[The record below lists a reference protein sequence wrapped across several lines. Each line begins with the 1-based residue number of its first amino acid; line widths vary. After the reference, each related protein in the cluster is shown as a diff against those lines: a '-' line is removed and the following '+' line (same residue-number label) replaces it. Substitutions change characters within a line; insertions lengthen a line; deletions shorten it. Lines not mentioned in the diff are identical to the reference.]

1 MVVDF
6 RRKRHYV
13 YWSDDHIA
21 YTGVPF
27 MMLGTKVLDC
37 HHGKDRSSKLKELNK
52 KGNLQFE
59 RLLVIWGVSFLKKS
73 QKRYIYNIY
82 IYIYV
87 YI

>member
-1 MVVDF
+1 
-6 RRKRHYV
+6 
-13 YWSDDHIA
+13 
-21 YTGVPF
+21 

-73 QKRYIYNIY
+73 QKRYIY
-82 IYIYV
+82 V
-87 YI
+87 